1 MADLQ
6 DELQAAGEAGE
17 LDTPPTP
24 TKPKPKRDRRALA
37 AERIAHGDDRRPGD
51 RAAGG
56 AAATGYAEG
65 GRTTATVLVG
75 GPPGGRAHGDGG
87 DGPGT
92 GPTSA
97 GTTVAG
103 TKEAGTEDGAG
114 TEAEAGT
121 TAADGAVATAVAEPP
136 SELDQAHAFL
146 VAHPVADGYS
156 GLPWVLR
163 QLPRYDLELG
173 EGGVD
178 TDVPRMRKGHI
189 GALFW
194 SLHLPDGLA
203 GERAV
208 GATLEQLDLVRT
220 VVHAHPEGLRLVH
233 SAGETTDA
241 RNCGRVAVLLGPA
254 GAPAIGDS
262 LGILRALHALGLKAL
277 TLTGASWAGGSG
289 LSRFG
294 EEVVREMNRIGVLAD
309 LSGASEQTVRR
320 ALAVSRAPVVCT
332 RSAAG
337 ALRPH
342 PANLADDLLA
352 ALGEARGLC
361 MVPLTAEQT
370 GPSIRDV
377 ADHLDHVR
385 AIAGPECVGL
395 SGTYDS
401 GAAHPQELT
410 DASCY
415 PRLVAELMHR
425 GWSEP
430 DLALLTWG
438 NVQRV
443 LRTADFTARA
453 AKDRREAS
461 TASIEELDG

>member
-17 LDTPPTP
+17 LDTPPTTTRTGP
-24 TKPKPKRDRRALA
+24 DRKRDRRPPA
-37 AERIAHGDDRRPGD
+37 AEPIAPGD
-51 RAAGG
+51 GGYPDDGEADDVRHG
-56 AAATGYAEG
+56 AAADVRRG
-65 GRTTATVLVG
+65 GA
-75 GPPGGRAHGDGG
+75 D
-87 DGPGT
+87 
-92 GPTSA
+92 
-97 GTTVAG
+97 VAG
-103 TKEAGTEDGAG
+103 NPGDEAVVVAG
-114 TEAEAGT
+114 PAEASP
-121 TAADGAVATAVAEPP
+121 APSP
-136 SELDQAHAFL
+136 SSELAEADAFL

-194 SLHLPDGLA
+194 SLHLPEGLA

-220 VVHAHPEGLRLVH
+220 VVDAHPEGLRLTH

-262 LGILRALHALGLKAL
+262 LGILRALHLLGLKAL
-277 TLTGASWAGGSG
+277 TLAGASWAGESG

-309 LSGASEQTVRR
+309 LSGASEETVRR

-332 RSAAG
+332 RSAA
-337 ALRPH
+337 AKLRAH
-342 PANLADDLLA
+342 PANLSDDLLA

-370 GPSIRDV
+370 GPSVRDV

-385 AIAGPECVGL
+385 SIAGPECVGL

-401 GAAHPQELT
+401 GAAHPQDLT

-453 AKDRREAS
+453 ARDRREAS
-461 TASIEELDG
+461 TARIAELDG